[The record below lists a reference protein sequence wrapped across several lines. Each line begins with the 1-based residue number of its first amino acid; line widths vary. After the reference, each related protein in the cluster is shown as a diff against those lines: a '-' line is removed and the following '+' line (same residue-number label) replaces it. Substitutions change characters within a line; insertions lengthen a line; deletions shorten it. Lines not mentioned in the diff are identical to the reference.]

1 MSVNALCD
9 SMCIGICA
17 RGGDELHPF
26 WQLGRMRWRCPLFIL
41 TETYLRQ
48 PLRPTSD
55 AQLGGRK
62 SRRSVTKTEDAVVD
76 IWDVILDIQ
85 HSTHIAYEA
94 AVGVVLAKER

>member
-1 MSVNALCD
+1 MASTA
-9 SMCIGICA
+9 
-17 RGGDELHPF
+17 F
-26 WQLGRMRWRCPLFIL
+26 PLSLL

-85 HSTHIAYEA
+85 HSTHMAAYEA
-94 AVGVVLAKER
+94 AVDVVLAKER